1 MNAALGLVGAG
12 PPAAAGVLARS
23 DPAGAWSAADRR
35 VAVVDQRV
43 DQHPVLGDVALHL
56 LVAPSRERGDLDLA
70 LLGVPA
76 DYRRDDPV
84 VGLGAAQPGGP
95 GVVRRERVGQGLHLA
110 QRAALV

>member
-23 DPAGAWSAADRR
+23 DATGARSAADRR

-76 DYRRDDPV
+76 DDRGDDAV
-84 VGLGAAQPGGP
+84 VRLGPTQPGGP
-95 GVVRRERVGQGLHLA
+95 GVVPRERLGQRLDLA
-110 QRAALV
+110 